1 MAEGQKLVSTNRQL
15 VNQLQNFISER
26 VEAGKITSIEAA
38 RQSDTSIE
46 NGKLFYSQL
55 LGSVLLRVWLYGR
68 LFSLEA
74 MAEGRLDTHIATQ
87 GRDEIYAM
95 ARRRNL
101 FRQEN

>member
-1 MAEGQKLVSTNRQL
+1 MNQLKSLPEALSLSQSFQDILAFAAGQNDLFQLRRDELTTLAEGQKLVSTNRQL

-55 LGSVLLRVWLYGR
+55 LG
-68 LFSLEA
+68 
-74 MAEGRLDTHIATQ
+74 
-87 GRDEIYAM
+87 
-95 ARRRNL
+95 
-101 FRQEN
+101 